1 MLEPLHFF
9 FIKTYHYYLNYIFNI
24 FLFPKNKINLNS
36 YKTDV
41 HSVFKLRK
49 VGLQRL

>member
-24 FLFPKNKINLNS
+24 FFFPKNKIKLNPC
-36 YKTDV
+36 KTDTP
-41 HSVFKLRK
+41 SILKFKK
-49 VGLQRL
+49 SELQTL